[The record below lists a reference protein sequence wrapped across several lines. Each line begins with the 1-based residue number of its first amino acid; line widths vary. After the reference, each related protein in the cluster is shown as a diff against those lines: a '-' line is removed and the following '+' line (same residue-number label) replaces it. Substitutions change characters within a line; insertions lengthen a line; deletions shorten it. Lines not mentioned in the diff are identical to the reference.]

1 LIGKDPLSLPVEK
14 DVAAAADA
22 LRRLIEE
29 EPGPVSHAFAAVR
42 KDGSIIELEL
52 QGIRATYRGRPA
64 IFGMI
69 QETSWKK
76 RAAEQS

>member
-1 LIGKDPLSLPVEK
+1 
-14 DVAAAADA
+14 
-22 LRRLIEE
+22 
-29 EPGPVSHAFAAVR
+29 VR
-42 KDGSIIELEL
+42 KDGSIVELEL

-69 QETSWKK
+69 QETAGTK